1 MTQFMKKLLIGIS
14 SLLVLLLVLIQWNW
28 DSSPPTVQWS
38 EAPST
43 VGKDSPISLEVGD
56 EGRGLQ
62 SLEVA
67 WVRSGD
73 RHIVVSETYE
83 APWSWQQGV
92 TQRSL
97 AFSVGTSLPE
107 SSLSEGAYLLE
118 VRVRDQSDLWFW
130 GNEIFEER
138 SFDLDLTPPQIQVI
152 SGQHYIRQGGSE
164 AILYRV
170 SEDTVASG
178 VQVGEHVFSGYPLPE
193 RGPGTH
199 VSLFALAHDQTP
211 ETAMLVWAEDGAG
224 NRNQN
229 SFWKRAFPVRFRK
242 RNIRLS
248 DSMINAVVP
257 EILAQSDITEGK
269 NVLETFLE
277 INGHLR
283 EMNHRQ
289 IEEIS
294 RQSVGHLLGSGAFLQ
309 LSNSQVESAF
319 ADHRTYYYNGQKVDQ
334 QTHLCFDLAS
344 VAHGAVESANDGI
357 VVFADYLGIYGNTV
371 LVDHGLGLI
380 SLYGH
385 LSSIEVQEGQGITRG
400 AILGRTGQTGLA
412 AGDHLHFS
420 MMLQGVQVNPLEWW
434 DPRWVDQHV
443 LVKAQV
449 ETEEEAEEE
458 SGEAEDLFDPT

>member
-1 MTQFMKKLLIGIS
+1 MKKLLIGIS
-14 SLLVLLLVLIQWNW
+14 SLLVLFLAFILLNW
-28 DSSPPTVQWS
+28 DSSPPTVQWR

-43 VGKDSPISLEVGD
+43 VGKDSRISLEIRD

-62 SLEVA
+62 LLEVA
-67 WVRSGD
+67 WVGSGD

-83 APWSWQQGV
+83 APWSWQQGI

-97 AFSVGTSLPE
+97 AFSAGTSFPE
-107 SSLSEGAYLLE
+107 NSLSEGAFSLE
-118 VRVRDQSDLWFW
+118 VRVRDQSDLWYW
-130 GNEIFEER
+130 ENEIFEER

-170 SEDTVASG
+170 SGDTVASG
-178 VQVGEHVFSGYPLPE
+178 IQVGEHVFRGYSLPE
-193 RGPGTH
+193 RDQGTH

-211 ETAMLVWAEDGAG
+211 ETAMLVWAEDAAG
-224 NRNQN
+224 NRNQT

-242 RNIRLS
+242 RNIQLS

-257 EILAQSDITEGK
+257 EILAHSDITEGES
-269 NVLETFLE
+269 VLETFLE

-283 EMNHRQ
+283 EINHRQ

-294 RQSVGHLLGSGAFLQ
+294 RQSVGHLLWSGAFRQ

-319 ADHRTYYYNGQKVDQ
+319 ADHRTYYYEGQKVDQ
-334 QTHLCFDLAS
+334 QTHLGFDLAS

-371 LVDHGLGLI
+371 LIDHGLGLI

-385 LSSIEVQEGQGITRG
+385 LNSIEVQEGQGITKG
-400 AILGRTGQTGLA
+400 AILGRTGQSGLA

-434 DPRWVDQHV
+434 DERWVDQHI
-443 LVKAQV
+443 LVKVQLA
-449 ETEEEAEEE
+449 TEEEEEK
-458 SGEAEDLFDPT
+458 GEERSEAADLFDPT

>member
-1 MTQFMKKLLIGIS
+1 MKKLLIGIS
-14 SLLVLLLVLIQWNW
+14 SLLVLFLAYSLWNW
-28 DSSPPTVQWS
+28 DSSPPTVQWR
-38 EAPST
+38 EAPSA
-43 VGKDSPISLEVGD
+43 VGKDSRISLEIQD
-56 EGRGLQ
+56 EGKGLQ
-62 SLEVA
+62 LFEVA

-73 RHIVVSETYE
+73 RHIVVSETYK
-83 APWSWQQGV
+83 APWSWQQGI

-97 AFSVGTSLPE
+97 AFSAGTLFAE
-107 SSLSEGAYLLE
+107 GSLSEGAFSLE
-118 VRVRDQSDLWFW
+118 VRVRDQSNLWLW
-130 GNEIFEER
+130 ENETFEQR
-138 SFDLDLTPPQIQVI
+138 SFSLDLTPPRIQTL

-178 VQVGEHVFSGYPLPE
+178 VQVGEHVFRGYPLPE
-193 RGPGTH
+193 RGEGTR
-199 VSLFALAHDQTP
+199 VCLFALAHDQAP
-211 ETAMLVWAEDGAG
+211 ATAMSVWAEDAAG
-224 NRNQN
+224 NRSQT

-257 EILAQSDITEGK
+257 EILAHTDITQGET
-269 NVLETFLE
+269 VFETFLE
-277 INGHLR
+277 INDQLR
-283 EMNHRQ
+283 EINHRK

-294 RQSVGHLLGSGAFLQ
+294 RQSVGHLLWSGAFLQ

-319 ADHRTYYYNGQKVDQ
+319 ADHRTYYYKNQKVDQ
-334 QTHLCFDLAS
+334 QTHLGFDLAS

-385 LSSIEVQEGQGITRG
+385 LSGIEVQEGQGITKG

-412 AGDHLHFS
+412 TGDHLHFS

-434 DPRWVDQHV
+434 DESWVEQHI
-443 LVKAQV
+443 LVKVQV
-449 ETEEEAEEE
+449 VTEEEEG
-458 SGEAEDLFDPT
+458 SSEAADLFDPT

>member
-1 MTQFMKKLLIGIS
+1 MKKLLIGIL
-14 SLLVLLLVLIQWNW
+14 SLLVLWVAFIRWSW
-28 DSSPPTVQWS
+28 DSSPPTVQWL

-43 VGKDSPISLEVGD
+43 VGKDSPISLEIQD
-56 EGRGLQ
+56 EGRGFQ

-83 APWSWQQGV
+83 SHWSWQQGT

-97 AFSVGTSLPE
+97 VFSAGTSLPE
-107 SSLSEGAYLLE
+107 SSLSEGAFSLE

-130 GNEIFEER
+130 ENETSEER

-193 RGPGTH
+193 RGQGAH
-199 VSLFALAHDQTP
+199 VSLFALAHDQVP
-211 ETAMLVWAEDGAG
+211 ETTMLVWAEDAAG
-224 NRNQN
+224 NRNRN

-257 EILAQSDITEGK
+257 EILAHSDITEGES
-269 NVLETFLE
+269 VLETFLE
-277 INGHLR
+277 INGQLR
-283 EMNHRQ
+283 ATNHRQ

-294 RQSVGHLLGSGAFLQ
+294 RQSVGHLLWSGAFLQ

-319 ADHRTYYYNGQKVDQ
+319 ADHRTYYFEGQKVDQ
-334 QTHLCFDLAS
+334 QTHLGFDLAS

-400 AILGRTGQTGLA
+400 AVLGRTGQTGLA

-434 DPRWVDQHV
+434 DERWVDQHI
-443 LVKAQV
+443 LVKALV
-449 ETEEEAEEE
+449 ETEEGEE
-458 SGEAEDLFDPT
+458 SRGGAADLFDPS